1 MKNLMKVAAA
11 VLAIGAAS
19 TAAAA
24 PTFTVNPNGLANTG
38 VITTTAP
45 FVASSISGVSSEL
58 VFLNQLDN
66 TGTGSGYVEFNA
78 FSLPPT
84 VAIATTGIAVNYGLY
99 ATFQLAN
106 VLTSGT
112 LGGANSLYAMTQ
124 LDVQLRY
131 DPTANNVFTPADA
144 TGAGTAAT
152 VFDTGANDL
161 LLGSGSL
168 IFGQAGLNPGN
179 SSGLGA
185 FLNAT
190 DTFSLTNNGKLFFI
204 DPNPFYNLVFSAFNN
219 TGGGAVFNSTTGN
232 LAINNAV
239 GVIDFNRVPEPG
251 SLALVGLALAGLGF
265 RSRKS
270 VA

>member
-1 MKNLMKVAAA
+1 MKKLMKVAAA

-24 PTFTVNPNGLANTG
+24 PTFTVNPNGLPNTG
-38 VITTTAP
+38 ALATTAP

-58 VFLNQLDN
+58 VFLNPGNN
-66 TGTGSGYVEFNA
+66 TGTGAGYVQFDA

-84 VAIATTGIAVNYGLY
+84 VSIATTGIGLNYGLY

-131 DPTANNVFTPADA
+131 DPTVTNIFTPANA
-144 TGAGTAAT
+144 AGAGTAAT
-152 VFDTGANDL
+152 VTDPGANDL

-179 SSGLGA
+179 SAGLGA

-190 DTFSLTNNGKLFFI
+190 DTFSLTANGKLFFI
-204 DPNPFYNLVFSAFNN
+204 DPNPFYDLVFSAFNN
-219 TGGGAVFNSTTGN
+219 TGGGAVYNAATGN
-232 LAINNAV
+232 LAVNNAV

-251 SLALVGLALAGLGF
+251 SLALVGLALAGLGL